1 MICFFFVFTKRK
13 HNFVA
18 LKTDILYKR
27 LISETIIYGIGA
39 ILPRVINF
47 ALTPYYIKELDTVEY
62 AAFTNLYALIS
73 FVNIVLTFGFETAFF
88 RFAAEEG
95 QKTKA
100 LSTSFI
106 FLFINALLFSVLCLV
121 FDQGIANLLNFPAH
135 PEYIRWFGWIAFFDT
150 LCVIPFAWLRFNNRP
165 VRYSAVRVSS
175 SLAQTLLV
183 LCLFLLIPPAVSESF
198 GLRDK
203 VSFPF
208 YSNLFGSLV
217 SFLLLSPIVMRIK
230 LSFDVDLFKRMIKYA
245 YPVMLAGLAF
255 MVNENLDK
263 AIQRFII
270 SDAHAGAYGGCYK
283 LAVLMT
289 LFVTAYRLGIEPF
302 FFKQMKKNDARKT
315 YARVTEYF
323 VIAASFA
330 ALALIANIDWLK
342 QLFIRDS
349 SYWIAIDIVPIIVI
363 ANLFF
368 GIYYNMSTW
377 YKVTDRTQMGTLIS
391 WAGAGVT
398 IFINVLLLP
407 YFGFMASAW
416 GTLLAY
422 LVMMC
427 LSYILGQKYYTIPY
441 RMKKILLYLGMCITF
456 SFLGYVVFNGN
467 FWVNNLLLIIY
478 GSILFFIEYK
488 TYQLK
493 LNQ

>member
-1 MICFFFVFTKRK
+1 M
-13 HNFVA
+13 
-18 LKTDILYKR
+18 YKR
-27 LISETIIYGIGA
+27 LISETVIYGIGA
-39 ILPRVINF
+39 ILPRLINF

-62 AAFTNLYALIS
+62 AVFTNLYALIS
-73 FVNIVLTFGFETAFF
+73 FVNIILTFGFETAFF
-88 RFAAEEG
+88 RFAAEKN
-95 QKTKA
+95 QKIKA
-100 LSTSFI
+100 LSTGSI
-106 FLFINALLFSVLCLV
+106 FLFFNALIFLLICII
-121 FDQGIANLLNFPAH
+121 FDQNIANLLNFETH

-150 LCVIPFAWLRFNNRP
+150 ICVIPFAWLRFNNRP
-165 VRYSAVRVSS
+165 IRYSAIRVTS
-175 SLAQTLLV
+175 SLANTLLV
-183 LCLFLLIPPAVSESF
+183 LCLFIVIPFEVSYSF

-208 YSNLFGSLV
+208 FSNLFGSFIA
-217 SFLLLSPIVMRIK
+217 FLLLSPIIGKIK
-230 LSFDVDLFKRMIKYA
+230 LRVDFALFKRMISYA

-263 AIQRFII
+263 AMQRFVI

-302 FFKQMKKNDARKT
+302 FFKQMEKADARNT

-342 QLFIRDS
+342 ELFIRDRA
-349 SYWIAIDIVPIIVI
+349 YWVAIDIVPIIVI

-398 IFINVLLLP
+398 ILLNLLLLP
-407 YFGFMASAW
+407 YFGFMVSAW
-416 GTLLAY
+416 ATLLAY

-441 RMKKILLYLGMCITF
+441 RMKKILLYLGLCIGF
-456 SFLGYVVFNGN
+456 SFLGYVVFNAN
-467 FWVNNLLLIIY
+467 SWLNNLLLIIY
-478 GSILFFIEYK
+478 GGIVFAIEYK
-488 TYQLK
+488 TLKLK
-493 LNQ
+493 LNR